1 MYRLV
6 KPILLALDAERSH
19 DIALEL
25 LTRAGRSASAR
36 KLLRRSLFRRVPRVP
51 TTVMGLQFDNPLGL
65 AAGLDKQATA
75 ANALSDMG
83 FGFLELGTVTPLPQ
97 SGNPKPRLFRITERD
112 ALINRMGFN
121 SVGLD
126 AFLKNLQ
133 HIDHRCVLG
142 INLGKNAS
150 TPIADAVEDYRAGLE
165 AVYSCA
171 DYVAINIS
179 SPNTPELRAL
189 QDRDHL
195 EPLLS
200 DLKNEQ
206 GRLAMEHGRYVPIA
220 IKIAPDMSETD
231 LDAVAAAVR
240 RLDIDA
246 VIATNTTVQRPGL
259 EGSSPAAEPGGLS
272 GPPLR
277 QLSTAVVAG
286 LRSRLPRNVPIIG
299 VGGISDADSAW
310 EKLVAGADLV
320 QIYTALVYQG
330 PAVVRAIVSGLNDKV
345 VALGAMTLTDALRD
359 ARTAKAS

>member
-19 DIALEL
+19 DIALDL
-25 LTRAGRSASAR
+25 LARAGRNGAAR
-36 KLLRRSLFRRVPRVP
+36 KLLRRSCCHRMPCVP
-51 TTVMGLQFDNPLGL
+51 TTVMGVQFDNPVGL
-65 AAGLDKQATA
+65 AAGLDKQANA

-97 SGNPKPRLFRITERD
+97 PGNPKPRLFRITERG

-126 AFLKNLQ
+126 AFLENLQ
-133 HIDHRCVLG
+133 HIDNRCVLG

-150 TPIADAVEDYRAGLE
+150 TPIADAVDDYRTGLE
-165 AVYSCA
+165 AVYPFA

-179 SPNTPELRAL
+179 SPNTPELRTL

-195 EPLLS
+195 GPLLS
-200 DLKNEQ
+200 DLKSEQ
-206 GRLAMEHGRYVPIA
+206 GRLVKAHGRYVPIA
-220 IKIAPDMSETD
+220 VKIAPDMKESD
-231 LDAVAAAVR
+231 LDSVAAAVR
-240 RLDIDA
+240 RIGIDA

-259 EGSSPAAEPGGLS
+259 EGLSAAAEAGGLS

-277 QLSTAVVAG
+277 RLSTTVIAR

-299 VGGISDADSAW
+299 VGGITDADSAW

-320 QIYTALVYQG
+320 QIYTALVYEG

-345 VALGAMTLTDALRD
+345 VALGAETLTDALRD
-359 ARTAKAS
+359 ARTARAS

>member
-19 DIALEL
+19 DIALDL
-25 LTRAGRSASAR
+25 LARAGRSAAAR
-36 KLLRRSLFRRVPRVP
+36 KLLRRSWLQRVPRVP
-51 TTVMGLQFDNPLGL
+51 TTVMGLQFDNPVGL
-65 AAGLDKQATA
+65 AAGLDKQANA
-75 ANALSDMG
+75 VNALSDMG

-97 SGNPKPRLFRITERD
+97 PGNPKPRLFRITERG

-133 HIDHRCVLG
+133 YTDHRCVLG
-142 INLGKNAS
+142 INLGKNTS
-150 TPIADAVEDYRAGLE
+150 TPIADAVDDYRAGLE

-179 SPNTPELRAL
+179 SPNTPELRTL

-195 EPLLS
+195 GPLLS

-206 GRLAMEHGRYVPIA
+206 ERLAEEHGRYVPLA
-220 IKIAPDMSETD
+220 VKIAPDIEEND
-231 LDAVAAAVR
+231 LDALAAAVR
-240 RLDIDA
+240 RFRIDA
-246 VIATNTTVQRPGL
+246 VIATNTTVQRTGVEGL
-259 EGSSPAAEPGGLS
+259 SPAAEPGGLS

-277 QLSTAVVAG
+277 RLSTAVVAE
-286 LRSRLPRNVPIIG
+286 LRTRLPRNIPIIG

-310 EKLVAGADLV
+310 EKLIAGADLI
-320 QIYTALVYQG
+320 QIYTALVYEG
-330 PAVVRAIVSGLNDKV
+330 PSVVRAIVSGLNDKV
-345 VALGAMTLTDALRD
+345 VALGAKTLTDALHD
-359 ARTAKAS
+359 ARTAQSS